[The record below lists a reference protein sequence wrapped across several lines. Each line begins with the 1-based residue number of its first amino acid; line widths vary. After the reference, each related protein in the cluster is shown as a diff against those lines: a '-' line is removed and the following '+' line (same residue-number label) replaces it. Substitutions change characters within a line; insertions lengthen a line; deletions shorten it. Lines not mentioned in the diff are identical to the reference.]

1 MTDYAK
7 CLYWPVFLWVFR
19 GYRKSIS
26 ILESTGHSLTT
37 GKEFLLKALETNDMH
52 ERTKLLERSFE
63 LGFKDAGT
71 LLYKIY
77 GLGDESS
84 KKENYSFLAAGGFL
98 PACIK
103 LAELYNLNI
112 KKKKIGTNGFGYL
125 KIAASQHDINAISKI
140 ADLLFEDGYDYN
152 RFLVIDQSKHS
163 KYSTILIDMCEY
175 LISNKEK
182 PMKYKGYLGIVQ
194 FVNKEYANS
203 FNNLRGCS
211 TPASHYCKGFM
222 YENGLGTAKS
232 LLDALNEYEKCP
244 FKYGS
249 VALNELKNKMLEMQ
263 KQVEIDEE
271 DGITDYKSGADYKPA
286 TKTTTNTTS
295 NGCFITTA
303 ACRALKSQDNCE
315 ELEILRRFRDQ
326 HICDSN
332 SGQELVYEYYR
343 IGPMIV
349 EKIDSQP
356 DAQKIYDDLWTQY
369 IYPSYDEI
377 KKQDWN
383 KAKIIYIS
391 MVKKLCERFGIQ
403 VDEKIAKRYSI
414 ELKQLISD

>member
-1 MTDYAK
+1 
-7 CLYWPVFLWVFR
+7 
-19 GYRKSIS
+19 
-26 ILESTGHSLTT
+26 
-37 GKEFLLKALETNDMH
+37 
-52 ERTKLLERSFE
+52 
-63 LGFKDAGT
+63 
-71 LLYKIY
+71 
-77 GLGDESS
+77 
-84 KKENYSFLAAGGFL
+84 
-98 PACIK
+98 
-103 LAELYNLNI
+103 
-112 KKKKIGTNGFGYL
+112 
-125 KIAASQHDINAISKI
+125 
-140 ADLLFEDGYDYN
+140 
-152 RFLVIDQSKHS
+152 
-163 KYSTILIDMCEY
+163 MCEY

-349 EKIDSQP
+349 EK
-356 DAQKIYDDLWTQY
+356 
-369 IYPSYDEI
+369 
-377 KKQDWN
+377 
-383 KAKIIYIS
+383 
-391 MVKKLCERFGIQ
+391 
-403 VDEKIAKRYSI
+403 
-414 ELKQLISD
+414 